1 MYSVSFYSAKQKNG
15 HGIVV
20 ELKSS
25 CYKVGRIYEHLPQD
39 TLSENEGNFKSLWNE
54 LFLRTVTSLLPGS
67 MKMSVCS
74 LNKF

>member
-1 MYSVSFYSAKQKNG
+1 MLSRKG

-25 CYKVGRIYEHLPQD
+25 CDKVGRIYEHLPQD
-39 TLSENEGNFKSLWNE
+39 RLSENEGNFKSRWNE
-54 LFLRTVTSLLPGS
+54 LFLRTVPSLLPGS
-67 MKMSVCS
+67 MKMTVCS